1 MSNLSAIGFAV
12 SSEDDLRRTVGAALE
27 RAAPPPDLGASAAHY
42 LWFRDASGAALA
54 VRLDAGKEIECITP
68 FFAAPDG
75 GTRWRVHTSA
85 PHLDRECLHC
95 SGADCDVLDPS
106 SGEMYTRT
114 ALQFLFFEPYQAWL
128 ADERTFEVV
137 VVGFAS
143 SLSLCAT
150 PDDLERA
157 QAALFGDAEPGVP
170 REPGKPMR
178 LADQAF
184 LPHGMFGAEGELGA
198 RARALLTGNVESV
211 TLARNEITG
220 SRFVHTR
227 VRTLGGPIDIV
238 APADAVE
245 VPERATLV
253 VADCWLVGRPVE
265 APPPKT
271 GFFRSILGRA

>member
-1 MSNLSAIGFAV
+1 MGNLSAIGFAV
-12 SSEDDLRRTVGAALE
+12 SSEDDFRRTVGAALE
-27 RAAPPPDLGASAAHY
+27 CAVPPPDLGASAAHY
-42 LWFRDASGAALA
+42 RWFRDASGAALA
-54 VRLDAGKEIECITP
+54 VRLDARKAIECITP

-75 GTRWRVHTSA
+75 GTRWRVHTSE

-106 SGEMYTRT
+106 SGEMCTRT
-114 ALQFLFFEPYQAWL
+114 ALQFLFFEPYQVWL
-128 ADERTFEVV
+128 REERTFDVV
-137 VVGFAS
+137 IVGFAS

-150 PDDLERA
+150 PDDFERA
-157 QAALFGDAEPGVP
+157 QAVLFGEADPSVP

-184 LPHGMFGAEGELGA
+184 MPHGMFGAEGNLGA

-211 TLARNEITG
+211 TLARNEMAG
-220 SRFVHTR
+220 APFVHTR

-238 APADAVE
+238 APADSVE
-245 VPERATLV
+245 VPEHATLA

-271 GFFRSILGRA
+271 GFFRRILGRA